1 MALQV
6 VPALRKVICSI
17 LLLFSTGTA
26 IADDRNTGG
35 FHVVGPL
42 INTVK
47 ADEAVFWVVG
57 NSRSLVHLWLDG
69 NKVLARSLSGS
80 GRVRLV
86 LDHIPPGSHTVTF
99 RLADKNQYEYG
110 NEVDV
115 QVYVPP
121 PKGSPSNGQ
130 SGGKSGPR

>member
-1 MALQV
+1 MALPV

-26 IADDRNTGG
+26 FADERNAGG

-57 NSRSLVHLWLDG
+57 NSRALVHLWLDG
-69 NKVLARSLSGS
+69 NKVLARALSGR

-86 LDHIPPGSHTVTF
+86 LDHLPPGSHTVTF

-115 QVYVPP
+115 QVYVPAS
-121 PKGSPSNGQ
+121 KGSPGNGQ
-130 SGGKSGPR
+130 ISGRSGPR